1 MEILLATFIAGIACF
16 LMPKK
21 YVQVSAALAVL
32 ASLYAFYFSIK
43 YFIVKKIIFA
53 PVFSLIGGFF
63 SASNLNLLIILFIGL
78 FGFVIS
84 IYSVIYAREKIKY
97 ANSYYAYL
105 LWTLCVSSAAVLTNN
120 IAVFLFMWGAGA
132 FLLYLLV
139 SIQGDDESSVAGK
152 KTIITVGGSDAV
164 MFLGAAILW
173 KLTGTFNMDNMHV
186 AVVSKAAAAAFLCL
200 LVGAMA
206 KAGAMPFHGWIP
218 DSSKAAPIPVI
229 AFLPASLDKLLGIFL
244 LVKCTAVIFVIEKGS
259 FISLLLMLIGAGTII
274 CAVMMALVQHNIKK
288 LLAYHAVSQV
298 GYMMLGIGIAT
309 PLGIAAGLFHMINHA
324 VYKSCLFLTAGN
336 VEYRTKET
344 ELDSLGGLAVSMPI
358 TFFACMVASL
368 SISGIPPFNGF
379 FSKWMIYQALIE
391 NLSSPS
397 GRFISFFC
405 LITAMFASALTLA
418 SFMKLL
424 HAVFLGRPSVVIAS
438 PVGAKQS
445 PIKEVPFT
453 MWLPVLFL
461 SALCIIFG
469 VFAVGVP
476 LKYFIYPVTGA
487 ISMQGS
493 YASASVAVL
502 ILSGI
507 AIGLIFYYLSGAKK
521 TKRFDSAFTGGEEL
535 SEDNKVSGVEFY
547 NTIKD
552 IDIIRSIYK
561 RSEFGAFDIYNQ
573 LKNMVLGVSRFFQY
587 LHNGV
592 LPTYMVWTLLGMVAL
607 FFALMR

>member
-1 MEILLATFIAGIACF
+1 MEILIATFIAGILCF

-21 YVQVSAALAVL
+21 NTHVSAALAVL

-43 YFIVKKIIFA
+43 YFIVKEIIFA
-53 PVFSLIGGFF
+53 PAFLWLGNFF
-63 SASNLNLLIILFIGL
+63 SANNLNLFIIFFIGL
-78 FGFVIS
+78 FGFIIS
-84 IYSVIYAREKIKY
+84 LYSVVYAREKIKY
-97 ANSYYAYL
+97 ANKYYAYL

-120 IAVFLFMWGAGA
+120 MVLFLFMWGVGA

-152 KTIITVGGSDAV
+152 KTIIMVGGSDVA

-173 KLTGTFNMDNMHV
+173 KMTGTLNMDNMQL
-186 AVVSKAAAAAFLCL
+186 AVVSKSAIAAFLCL

-218 DSSKAAPIPVI
+218 DSSKAAPIPVT

-244 LVKCTAVIFVIEKGS
+244 LVKCTTAIFVIQKGS
-259 FISLLLMLIGAGTII
+259 FISLFLMLIGAGTII

-309 PLGIAAGLFHMINHA
+309 PLGIAAGLFHMLNNA

-344 ELDSLGGLAVSMPI
+344 DFDLLGGLAVSMPL
-358 TFFACMVASL
+358 TFFACLVASL

-391 NLSSPS
+391 NIGSPG
-397 GRFISFFC
+397 GRFVSFFC
-405 LITAMFASALTLA
+405 LIIAMFASALTLA

-424 HAVFLGRPSVVIAS
+424 HAVFLGRPSPDLS
-438 PVGAKQS
+438 KHK
-445 PIKEVPFT
+445 IKEVPFT
-453 MWLPVLFL
+453 MWFPVLFL

-487 ISMQGS
+487 ISVQGS
-493 YASASVAVL
+493 YASAVVAVL
-502 ILSGI
+502 ILTGI
-507 AIGLIFYYLSGAKK
+507 VIGLIFYYLSGVKK
-521 TKRFDSAFTGGEEL
+521 TKRFDSAFTGGESL
-535 SEDNKVSGVEFY
+535 SEDNRVSGAEFY

-552 IDIIRSIYK
+552 IDIIKSIYK
-561 RSEFGAFDIYNQ
+561 KSESGTFDMYNQ
-573 LKNMVLGVSRFFQY
+573 LRNMILGVSRFFQY

-592 LPTYMVWTLLGMVAL
+592 LPTYMVWTLLGMIAL